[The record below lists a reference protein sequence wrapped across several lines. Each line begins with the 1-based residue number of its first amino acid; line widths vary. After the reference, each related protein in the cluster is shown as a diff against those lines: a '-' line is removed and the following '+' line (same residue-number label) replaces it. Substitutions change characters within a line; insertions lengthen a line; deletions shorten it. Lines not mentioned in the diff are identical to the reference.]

1 MLQEPIKKNN
11 KLISIYKNPPTKNI
25 TDVKIKAFNKL
36 FNNNGY
42 YLNIYISPQ
51 NNNDIINELL
61 LFDKEIIS
69 EIEKNSLKWFNTQFD
84 ISEITELYNKSLCN
98 QTKTISIILT
108 KKHIKSMLYNNKK
121 ITEIEEIIKLLND
134 NSNKKCLINISIEY
148 YGLYIYSETTS
159 NKWVITK
166 IDITNIDDEESIVS
180 IDELIDNYIDRTN
193 DINIKSKIKLQELTN
208 DIENI
213 KKNMKDIDNI
223 MELLDN
229 KDITNKT
236 RINNNLIK
244 LNELILKQE
253 TIIKTS
259 HL

>member
-1 MLQEPIKKNN
+1 MLQEPIKRNN

-25 TDVKIKAFNKL
+25 TDVKIKSVNKL

-61 LFDKEIIS
+61 LFDKELIL
-69 EIEKNSLKWFNTQFD
+69 EIEKKSLKWFNTQFD
-84 ISEITELYNKSLCN
+84 INEISELYIKCN

-108 KKHIKSMLYNNKK
+108 KKHIKNMLYNNKK
-121 ITEIEEIIKLLND
+121 ITEIDEIITLLND

-148 YGLYIYSETTS
+148 YGLYIYSESTS

-180 IDELIDNYIDRTN
+180 IDELIDNYIDRTR
-193 DINIKSKIKLQELTN
+193 DINIKCKNKLQELTN
-208 DIENI
+208 DIEWCVDTQRYFKI
-213 KKNMKDIDNI
+213 
-223 MELLDN
+223 
-229 KDITNKT
+229 
-236 RINNNLIK
+236 LI
-244 LNELILKQE
+244 I
-253 TIIKTS
+253 
-259 HL
+259 

>member
-1 MLQEPIKKNN
+1 MLQEPIKRNN

-25 TDVKIKAFNKL
+25 TDVKIKAVNKL

-61 LFDKEIIS
+61 LFDKELIL
-69 EIEKNSLKWFNTQFD
+69 EIEKNSLNWFNTQFD
-84 ISEITELYNKSLCN
+84 INEISELYSKSLCN
-98 QTKTISIILT
+98 QTKKISIILT
-108 KKHIKSMLYNNKK
+108 KKHIKNMLYNNKK
-121 ITEIEEIIKLLND
+121 ITEIDEIITLLND

-148 YGLYIYSETTS
+148 YGLYIYSESTS

-180 IDELIDNYIDRTN
+180 IDELIDNYIDRTR
-193 DINIKSKIKLQELTN
+193 DINIKCKNKLQELTN

-223 MELLDN
+223 IEILDN
-229 KDITNKT
+229 IDITNKT

-259 HL
+259 H

>member
-1 MLQEPIKKNN
+1 MLQEPIKRNN

-25 TDVKIKAFNKL
+25 TDVKIKAVNKL

-61 LFDKEIIS
+61 LFDKELIL

-84 ISEITELYNKSLCN
+84 INEISELYSKSLCN

-108 KKHIKSMLYNNKK
+108 KKHIKNMLYNNKK
-121 ITEIEEIIKLLND
+121 ITEIDEIITLLND
-134 NSNKKCLINISIEY
+134 ISNKKCLINISIEY
-148 YGLYIYSETTS
+148 YGLYIYSESTS

-180 IDELIDNYIDRTN
+180 IDELIDNYIERTR
-193 DINIKSKIKLQELTN
+193 DINIKCKNKLQELTN

-223 MELLDN
+223 IEILDN
-229 KDITNKT
+229 KDITNKI

-259 HL
+259 H

>member
-1 MLQEPIKKNN
+1 MLQEPIKRNN

-51 NNNDIINELL
+51 NNNDIINDLL
-61 LFDKEIIS
+61 LFDKELIL

-84 ISEITELYNKSLCN
+84 INEISELYCKSLCN

-108 KKHIKSMLYNNKK
+108 KKHIKNMLYNNKK
-121 ITEIEEIIKLLND
+121 ITEIDEIITLLND

-148 YGLYIYSETTS
+148 YGLYIYSESTS

-180 IDELIDNYIDRTN
+180 IDELIDNCIDRTR
-193 DINIKSKIKLQELTN
+193 DISIKCKNKLQELTN

-223 MELLDN
+223 IEILDN
-229 KDITNKT
+229 KDITNKI

-259 HL
+259 H

>member
-1 MLQEPIKKNN
+1 
-11 KLISIYKNPPTKNI
+11 
-25 TDVKIKAFNKL
+25 
-36 FNNNGY
+36 
-42 YLNIYISPQ
+42 
-51 NNNDIINELL
+51 
-61 LFDKEIIS
+61 
-69 EIEKNSLKWFNTQFD
+69 
-84 ISEITELYNKSLCN
+84 
-98 QTKTISIILT
+98 
-108 KKHIKSMLYNNKK
+108 MLYNNKK
-121 ITEIEEIIKLLND
+121 ITEIDEIITLLND

-148 YGLYIYSETTS
+148 YGLYIYSESTS

-180 IDELIDNYIDRTN
+180 IDELIDNYIDRTR
-193 DINIKSKIKLQELTN
+193 DINIKCKNKLQELTN

-223 MELLDN
+223 IDILDN

-259 HL
+259 H